1 MTQLIMLLCQMREY
15 IEKWLGRDLVF
26 NKSYNAFTVVVAII
40 ICILKLPRQKNIPN
54 TEDKD
59 P

>member
-1 MTQLIMLLCQMREY
+1 MLLCQMREY